1 MKRGAFPGSGSEPKE
16 PRITQIS
23 LNSLWVKYNHMNS
36 ARFTPLFLLSS
47 GQGVYQARVQVTQI
61 SCNSFWVRY
70 NHVNSTQFAPF
81 PLLSSNPVKNRN
93 QKLKSTRSKYK
104 HKNLKFVWTEVN
116 IVLTG
121 QIL

>member
-23 LNSLWVKYNHMNS
+23 RNSLWVKYNHANS
-36 ARFTPLFLLSS
+36 VRFAPLFLLSS
-47 GQGVYQARVQVTQI
+47 GQGVYRARARITQI
-61 SCNSFWVRY
+61 LHNLFWVRY
-70 NHVNSTQFAPF
+70 NQANSAQFAPF

-93 QKLKSTRSKYK
+93 QKLKFARFAYE
-104 HKNLKFVWTEVN
+104 HKNLNCVWMEVN